1 MKDSA
6 CVADNAVP
14 LTDICRMAAG
24 RTEKH
29 APIWGFQQVG
39 AFPVIFDHQSVEVVM
54 RRVVATI
61 PDCRRCDIVAEFGAA
76 SWQGFSDESG

>member
-1 MKDSA
+1 MTQAFASEKRMKDSA

-39 AFPVIFDHQSVEVVM
+39 GVM
-54 RRVVATI
+54 APLYHHKSKAEKMADRVPPLAL
-61 PDCRRCDIVAEFGAA
+61 RKR
-76 SWQGFSDESG
+76 